1 MSARHLDTV
10 RKKLRTFADRGV
22 FRNFREVGSKG
33 PKTVFV
39 FNWLERRPLILI
51 YDDSRKTVQFK
62 NCLPNADD
70 DLVWHLRKYLRARTD
85 TKLPAHRRIDP
96 ARAEARLVRR
106 GGDASL
112 IVDIK
117 RNQVTYGVT
126 KLLNLLNEVFVQLHG
141 EFFEYMVREFDVS
154 QD

>member
-10 RKKLRTFADRGV
+10 RKRLRAFADRGV

-33 PKTVFV
+33 AKSVFV

-51 YDDSRKTVQFK
+51 YDDARKTLQFK

-70 DLVWHLRKYLRARTD
+70 DVAAHLRKYIRSRSD
-85 TKLPAHRRIDP
+85 RSVPAHRRIDP
-96 ARAEARLVRR
+96 TRAEAKLVRR

-112 IVDIK
+112 VVQIR
-117 RNQVTYGVT
+117 RNQITYGVT
-126 KLLNLLNEVFVQLHG
+126 RLMNLLNEVFVQLHG
-141 EFFEYMVREFDVS
+141 EFFEYMVQEFDVS